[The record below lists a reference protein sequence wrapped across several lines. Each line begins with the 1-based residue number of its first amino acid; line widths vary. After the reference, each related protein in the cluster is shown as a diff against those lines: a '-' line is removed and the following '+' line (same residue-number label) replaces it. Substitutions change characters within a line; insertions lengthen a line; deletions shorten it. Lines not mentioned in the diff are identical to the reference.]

1 MPPKFSPNA
10 LHATKIIGLQDIPPW
25 SVDTTP
31 PLPKNRRTV
40 DWKKEKLPSTV
51 HTFDP
56 ILNTKISLVRYD
68 ITRISV
74 DAVVNAANGGMMGG
88 GGIDGAIHAAAGPQ
102 LKMELAKLMS
112 KRETKRVPSG
122 STVLSQGHK
131 LPAKHILHTV
141 GPIYSKQK
149 AKTCLQQLI
158 SCYTSCLDL
167 AAENG
172 LRSIAFCS
180 IGTGVFH
187 YPRVEAAQV
196 ALATTREW
204 LEKHPDV
211 IDRVLFVVFM
221 DDAVEVYQQLLPH
234 YFPKQ
239 DNTAHVQQLNTTTTT
254 TTTLAD
260 TTLKEKE
267 DKQVP
272 QDSPTNGTLPAPPPT

>member
-149 AKTCLQQLI
+149 AKTSDILLHI
-158 SCYTSCLDL
+158 MLGFGS
-167 AAENG
+167 
-172 LRSIAFCS
+172 
-180 IGTGVFH
+180 
-187 YPRVEAAQV
+187 
-196 ALATTREW
+196 REW
-204 LEKHPDV
+204 AAFNCILQHWNWGIPLPSGGSCSSC
-211 IDRVLFVVFM
+211 IGHHQRVVG
-221 DDAVEVYQQLLPH
+221 ETP
-234 YFPKQ
+234 
-239 DNTAHVQQLNTTTTT
+239 
-254 TTTLAD
+254 
-260 TTLKEKE
+260 
-267 DKQVP
+267 
-272 QDSPTNGTLPAPPPT
+272 